1 MNRIQL
7 TMASLPSDRTQ
18 ALADGTVLIEGVEL
32 TYVPVPSAPEIFAR
46 MVRGHAFDIA
56 EMSLAHYLTMRTRDE
71 FPYIALPVFPSR
83 VFRHGFIYVNRNA
96 GIAAPKD
103 LEGKRIGL
111 RDHRHTAAVWI
122 RGILTEDYG
131 VSFDDVTW
139 YEGGVN
145 APRTRDDV
153 MEIHPDGPLDI
164 RFVDAPK
171 TLSDMLAAGDIDAV
185 IGAIQ
190 PHSFGKSP
198 DVVHLFPDPSRVER
212 DYFRRTGIF
221 PIMHTLI
228 MPDELNA
235 RRPWLAESVYK
246 AMEEAKRIALMQ
258 RRRFGALRYM
268 FPWLA
273 EHVTEIDEL
282 FDGDAWPYGLAA
294 NRHVLDTFLRYLREQ
309 GYISQAHPVEDYFTP
324 IVGQSQLGPRGR
336 H

>member
-1 MNRIQL
+1 MKRISL

-18 ALADGTVLIEGVEL
+18 ALLDGTVRIEGIDL
-32 TYVPVPSAPEIFAR
+32 TYVAVPSAPEIFAR

-56 EMSLAHYLTMRTRDE
+56 EMSLAHYLTMRTRGE
-71 FPYIALPVFPSR
+71 FPYIALPVFLSR
-83 VFRHGFIYVNRNA
+83 VFRHGFIFVNRNS
-96 GIAAPKD
+96 GIREPRD

-122 RGILTEDYG
+122 RGILGEEYD
-131 VSFDDVTW
+131 VSFDAVRW

-145 APRTRDDV
+145 APRPRDDV
-153 MEIHPDGPLDI
+153 MEILPDRPLDL
-164 RFVDAPK
+164 RFVDPPK
-171 TLSDMLAAGDIDAV
+171 TLSAMLAGGEIDAI

-190 PHSFGKSP
+190 PHSFGNSP
-198 DVVHLFPDPSRVER
+198 DVVRLFPDPGQVER

-228 MPDELNA
+228 MPDDLNS
-235 RRPWLAESVYK
+235 RRPWIAESVYK

-273 EHVTEIDEL
+273 EHVAEVDTL
-282 FDGDAWPYGLAA
+282 FGGDAWPYGVES
-294 NRHVLDTFLRYLREQ
+294 NRHVLETFLRYLVEQ
-309 GYISQAHPVEDYFTP
+309 GYISQGRPVEEYFSP